1 MSRAEPAHSVEIER
15 SYDVDDSVALPDWA
29 VLPGVS
35 RVDEAE
41 VRELDARYLDTD
53 DLALGRARTALRRR
67 TGGPD
72 EGWHVKVSGVE
83 GRHEWHWP
91 LGDGDD
97 VPAELAALLADT
109 ATGPFTPLARIRNRR
124 IAYALRDA
132 DGAVVAE
139 MVDDHV
145 TATAERTGR
154 VTSWREWEVELG
166 PAAPDDPQWQAAFF
180 EAVDGLVAA
189 AGGRVAASDSKLART
204 LGL

>member
-1 MSRAEPAHSVEIER
+1 MSAAEPAHSLEVER
-15 SYDVDDSVALPDWA
+15 SYDVDESVRLPEWAL
-29 VLPGVS
+29 LPGVFA
-35 RVDEAE
+35 VGEPE

-72 EGWHVKVSGVE
+72 EGWHVKVSGPE

-91 LGDGDD
+91 LGESDE
-97 VPAELAALLADT
+97 VPAGVVEVLADR
-109 ATGPFTPLARIRNRR
+109 AAGPFTALARIRNRR
-124 IAYALRDA
+124 VAYALRDA
-132 DGAVVAE
+132 AGGVVAE

-154 VTSWREWEVELG
+154 VTSWREWEMELG
-166 PAAPDDPQWQAAFF
+166 PAAPADPAWQAEFF
-180 EAVDGLVAA
+180 AAVERLVAD
-189 AGGRVAASDSKLART
+189 AGGRPAASDSKLART